1 MRKEKF
7 SIGELMEQEL
17 QKMQSDVP
25 EDLELAATYLANA
38 SEILDDLGFIRES
51 NSILFLLEKIANEND
66 NTEELLNQEI
76 NLDDSNKLDLE
87 LNDELTFED
96 ES

>member
-1 MRKEKF
+1 MKKEKF
-7 SIGELMEQEL
+7 SIGQLMEQEL
-17 QKMQSDVP
+17 NKMQSDVP
-25 EDLELAATYLANA
+25 EDLELVATYLANA

-66 NTEELLNQEI
+66 NTEELLDQEI
-76 NLDDSNKLDLE
+76 DLEDSNHLDID